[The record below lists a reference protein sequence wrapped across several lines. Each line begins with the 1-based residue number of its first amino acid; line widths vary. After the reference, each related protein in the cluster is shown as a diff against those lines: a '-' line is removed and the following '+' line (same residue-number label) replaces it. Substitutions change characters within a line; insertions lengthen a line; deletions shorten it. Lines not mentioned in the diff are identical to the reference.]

1 MPITIFN
8 FSLINSILFL
18 SNYLSVYCIGENS
31 INDRA
36 VEEVSISLYSTRKH
50 SSQND
55 AKEFCRNRVYSTCCH
70 CKKIDTL

>member
-1 MPITIFN
+1 MLITIFN

-18 SNYLSVYCIGENS
+18 SNHLSVYCIGENS

-36 VEEVSISLYSTRKH
+36 VEEASISLYSTRKH

-55 AKEFCRNRVYSTCCH
+55 
-70 CKKIDTL
+70 